1 MKRIKG
7 KMRLVV
13 KDSRYLAIVAPE
25 VLIERWVGVWGFL
38 WVLSLEVRR
47 CGEAMYPSSRL
58 EHLYAPF

>member
-25 VLIERWVGVWGFL
+25 VLIERWVGVWGL
-38 WVLSLEVRR
+38 PLGSVTGGEEVW
-47 CGEAMYPSSRL
+47 GSYVPL
-58 EHLYAPF
+58 Q